1 MPSLFLAHGAPTL
14 AIEQH
19 GYVDFLQGLAAALPR
34 KPRAILLFTAHWEAA
49 VQAVSRIEQ
58 YPMIYDFYGFPEE
71 LYRIQYPASGDPQL
85 ADEVIGL
92 LKQAGISHAA
102 DTMRGVDHGT
112 WTVLYH
118 LFPQAD
124 IPVVQLSVNPLLSP
138 DENYAIGKA
147 LSSLRE
153 QDVLIIGSGGT
164 VHNLGRI
171 YWGRTEPVDWA
182 VKFEDWLAETVQN
195 WDLDALF
202 GYLTHA
208 PHARDA
214 VPRNEHFIPLLYAMG
229 AADDDRQAKLLY
241 SEFQFGSLSLRAWQ
255 FGSF

>member
-1 MPSLFLAHGAPTL
+1 
-14 AIEQH
+14 
-19 GYVDFLQGLAAALPR
+19 
-34 KPRAILLFTAHWEAA
+34 
-49 VQAVSRIEQ
+49 
-58 YPMIYDFYGFPEE
+58 
-71 LYRIQYPASGDPQL
+71 
-85 ADEVIGL
+85 
-92 LKQAGISHAA
+92 
-102 DTMRGVDHGT
+102 T

-124 IPVVQLSVNPLLSP
+124 IPVVQLSVNPLLTP
-138 DENYAIGKA
+138 AENYAIGKA

-171 YWGRTEPVDWA
+171 YWGHTEPVEWA
-182 VKFEDWLAETVQN
+182 VKFEDWLAEMVKA

-202 GYLTHA
+202 DYLHRA

-229 AADDDRQAKLLY
+229 AADDARQAKLLY

-255 FGSF
+255 FGS